1 VTMKVHVLR
10 SLSGFCNG
18 SGTKLESCR

>member
-10 SLSGFCNG
+10 FLSGFCNR